1 MPYRIKTQTKKATL
15 EPEALIDRYEQLSDW
30 VVAHLKPIAAVT
42 AVLALMGVLWGVM
55 AWVGHR
61 SEGHAARLQAEA
73 FKTYQSA
80 LETGRQQRLV
90 APETKTGYE
99 QAIAGFQRVRDEYP
113 RTTHAA
119 FALYYLGN
127 AHAALEQYDQ
137 AIAAYTT
144 WLDEYQTVELVPLV
158 IQRLAYA
165 YWSKALP
172 QDALGQ
178 FDRILKMP
186 DAPNRD
192 QAYFETGRLFE
203 QLGEKDKALGTFNT
217 LATEYPSSPW
227 TSEAVAR
234 IIALGGTPPAREPK
248 PPQAT
253 EGASDPSQAAPP
265 SPASP

>member
-1 MPYRIKTQTKKATL
+1 MPYRIKTQAKKAAL

-42 AVLALMGVLWGVM
+42 SVLVLLGILWGAM
-55 AWVGHR
+55 AWWGHR
-61 SEGHAARLQAEA
+61 AEEQASRLQAEA

-80 LETGRQQRLV
+80 LETGKEQRLL
-90 APETKTGYE
+90 APETKTSYE

-119 FALYYLGN
+119 FALYHLGN
-127 AHAALEQYDQ
+127 ARAALEQYDQ

-144 WLDEYQTVELVPLV
+144 WLSEYRTVELVALV

-165 YWSKALP
+165 YWAKGLP

-203 QLGEKDKALGTFNT
+203 QQGQKDKALETFNK
-217 LATEYPSSPW
+217 LATDYPSSPW
-227 TSEAVAR
+227 TSEASPR
-234 IIALGGTPPAREPK
+234 IVALGGTPPGRESK

-253 EGASDPSQAAPP
+253 QSASDPSKAAPP